1 MITSGYLEIQQ
12 TKQSTQTHI
21 DQHVHKQ
28 GPYFVK
34 TRTQSEC
41 NLKESVHLFDSLWL
55 CFSQIRIATVAQLL
69 CVDSHPMT
77 SLTRLQHYDY
87 TQSPQRRLNT
97 AQSPYYVLYSVTQ
110 LYFNS
115 QQTRYIV
122 LYFRAATHPSV
133 VSNKSVQCLSARQ
146 AHYMFQNMKPPLEL
160 LTQSLSLRS
169 SQFQFSSSPAALCR

>member
-1 MITSGYLEIQQ
+1 MFTNRVRTLSKPGLSRNATWRKAYTYLTHCGFVFHKSESPQSLSYYVSTVTPWRLWHGYNTMII
-12 TKQSTQTHI
+12 
-21 DQHVHKQ
+21 
-28 GPYFVK
+28 
-34 TRTQSEC
+34 
-41 NLKESVHLFDSLWL
+41 
-55 CFSQIRIATVAQLL
+55 
-69 CVDSHPMT
+69 
-77 SLTRLQHYDY
+77 
-87 TQSPQRRLNT
+87 QSPQRRLNT